1 MSELIRRLKVRLIEK
16 TNCYFQMDKFAFLRD
31 EVLVDRATQN
41 SARARF
47 DNLTK
52 EASELDLQTRQ
63 LTESLDKL
71 VRIQAR

>member
-1 MSELIRRLKVRLIEK
+1 MSELIRRLKETLLKK